1 MQSGSPKEILQ
12 MVKQGPPNPR
22 NIQPVQIKPESTNN
36 EYNER
41 LVNLAKDSIAE
52 VTASELKEKMSKP
65 EKSTIPEPEEDNS
78 FVYDDYGN
86 KIRNIHASRARR
98 KKIEARCKAM
108 DIAELLMQGY
118 IEQRV
123 PLKPGKLEVVF
134 RSLSSADSMFVLS
147 QLEKDKGSNLLIA
160 YKIGRMNLALSLV
173 SINGER
179 YEEVKRGGK
188 INEEAFNSKY
198 EKICNLPEDT
208 ATDLVINYGWFCERV
223 KELSVD
229 DESIINF

>member
-1 MQSGSPKEILQ
+1 MQSGSPKDILQ

-22 NIQPVQIKPESTNN
+22 NVQPVQVKAEPTNN
-36 EYNER
+36 EFNDR
-41 LVNLAKDSIAE
+41 LTVLAKENVAE
-52 VTASELKEKMSKP
+52 VTAAELKEKMSKP
-65 EKSTIPEPEEDNS
+65 DKAVVPEPEEDNS
-78 FVYDDYGN
+78 FIYDDYGN

-98 KKIEARCKAM
+98 KKIESRCKPM

-118 IEQRV
+118 VEQRV

-134 RSLSSADSMFVLS
+134 RSLSSSDSMFMLS
-147 QLEKDKGSNLLIA
+147 QLEKDKGSNLLVA
-160 YKIGRMNLALSLV
+160 YKIGRMNLTLSLV

-179 YEEVKRGGK
+179 YEEIKRGGK

-198 EKICNLPEDT
+198 EKICNLPEDI
-208 ATDLVINYGWFCERV
+208 ATDLIVNYGWFCERV